1 MLNDSHLKVLNYT
14 QLSSE
19 VFPGTDIKGGVAV
32 TFRDSKIQYGP
43 IKTFSQ
49 YKELNSIQR
58 KIISS
63 DKNVSITTSI
73 ILQNRFNL
81 DALYTDY
88 PEAEQEISSNGREKR
103 IVTSSFNK
111 LPCFTDT
118 KTSEDSV
125 QILGLAEKKR
135 EFKWIERKYIEDN
148 GNLDAYKVI
157 VPKANG
163 SGALGETLSTPIIG
177 VPKIGYTQSFIGIGA
192 VQTYDEAAAI
202 LKYVKSKFARALLG
216 ILKITQDNP
225 PEKWTY
231 VPLQNFTN
239 KSDIDWSKSIPEI
252 DQQLYKKYG
261 LDNDEIKFIESH
273 VKEMN

>member
-1 MLNDSHLKVLNYT
+1 M
-14 QLSSE
+14 
-19 VFPGTDIKGGVAV
+19 
-32 TFRDSKIQYGP
+32 
-43 IKTFSQ
+43 
-49 YKELNSIQR
+49 
-58 KIISS
+58 
-63 DKNVSITTSI
+63 
-73 ILQNRFNL
+73 
-81 DALYTDY
+81 
-88 PEAEQEISSNGREKR
+88 
-103 IVTSSFNK
+103 
-111 LPCFTDT
+111 
-118 KTSEDSV
+118 
-125 QILGLAEKKR
+125 AEKKR

>member
-1 MLNDSHLKVLNYT
+1 MKKFYAVIGNPPYQEQAEGTSDKPIFNFFMDEAYKIGDTVELITPGRFLFNAGKTPRDWNLKMLNDSHLKVLNYT

-88 PEAEQEISSNGREKR
+88 PEAEQEISSNGRE
-103 IVTSSFNK
+103 N
-111 LPCFTDT
+111 
-118 KTSEDSV
+118 
-125 QILGLAEKKR
+125 A
-135 EFKWIERKYIEDN
+135 
-148 GNLDAYKVI
+148 
-157 VPKANG
+157 
-163 SGALGETLSTPIIG
+163 
-177 VPKIGYTQSFIGIGA
+177 
-192 VQTYDEAAAI
+192 
-202 LKYVKSKFARALLG
+202 
-216 ILKITQDNP
+216 
-225 PEKWTY
+225 
-231 VPLQNFTN
+231 
-239 KSDIDWSKSIPEI
+239 
-252 DQQLYKKYG
+252 
-261 LDNDEIKFIESH
+261 
-273 VKEMN
+273 